1 MPGLTLRERFES
13 FLRLLADTCEFL
25 DQMPRYSKRDG
36 AAVIYAFNSLFD
48 ISWKLMKDSLSD
60 FYGLSDVKPSPR
72 DIIKQAGQVGLIES
86 QELWLSML
94 RNRNLS
100 THDYMSTGHEHYC
113 GLIAAEYVPLMEQL
127 RQTVATQLAEIED
140 EVE

>member
-1 MPGLTLRERFES
+1 M
-13 FLRLLADTCEFL
+13 
-25 DQMPRYSKRDG
+25 
-36 AAVIYAFNSLFD
+36 
-48 ISWKLMKDSLSD
+48 
-60 FYGLSDVKPSPR
+60 
-72 DIIKQAGQVGLIES
+72 GLIES

-100 THDYMSTGHEHYC
+100 THDYMSTDHEHYC